1 MIDFYCT
8 REKFIHKNLCN
19 AISVIFSFIK
29 IDWTSTSAL
38 INHVT
43 FSPRKSGRFL
53 HWPWPQ
59 CDLWPTSVT
68 VTSRLS
74 PSPAASPPPLLL
86 RMFST
91 TVLVICGISRHTS
104 SASCRHICFSSTS
117 VIPAIQMV
125 SEAIVIQ
132 FISTLPLL
140 YYKIFPHFLKELINL
155 FNIC

>member
-104 SASCRHICFSSTS
+104 SASWRHICFSSTS

-132 FISTLPLL
+132 FNFSSLS
-140 YYKIFPHFLKELINL
+140 KRVNKSF
-155 FNIC
+155 